1 MASESNHSPD
11 PPENAANSSS
21 TATRSPSMVLSIKTL
36 EQQTKPVTISR
47 DASVLD
53 LKHAV
58 QGVFQIESNR
68 QRLIFQG
75 KMMKDGQ
82 NLAEYANLDTGK
94 VVHLVV
100 RPPGVQA
107 NPQNDEPR
115 PQTNNR
121 RTYSRGMPR
130 FPFMSGGFPM
140 MEGYTFITL
149 DVGDRT
155 NPLSSL
161 MEGLTG
167 PLSALRA
174 TRDSTTSTSATNSTS
189 NRNRDTTPSTTAFST
204 TLPRPQ
210 FEHQH
215 LGSRSSSDLGSNN
228 TTENRSSSTTTP
240 NTQFPASVE
249 VRLMRTMGCMRNVRT
264 ILDTPTN
271 QSISGIATT
280 SSTSPEVANEIRA
293 RLRGNGNSQTA
304 AVGLVLD
311 ELATLM
317 TDVIPRLR
325 EMSNA
330 LRAGDRVANSE
341 ENMNLYR
348 RVLRTARIIQGMSLI
363 YHFLG
368 SVLAAADISPRR
380 TRTRTSSSTTAQPAR
395 SDTTA
400 NQQAN
405 TNTPTPSNT
414 DTTTTTST
422 SIDHEGEPQQEARGV
437 KRKNEEDH
445 HSSADVGEG
454 SSSSDSQE
462 KKGKAQKE
470 SD

>member
-1 MASESNHSPD
+1 
-11 PPENAANSSS
+11 
-21 TATRSPSMVLSIKTL
+21 
-36 EQQTKPVTISR
+36 
-47 DASVLD
+47 
-53 LKHAV
+53 
-58 QGVFQIESNR
+58 
-68 QRLIFQG
+68 
-75 KMMKDGQ
+75 MKDGQ
-82 NLAEYANLDTGK
+82 NLTEYANLDTGK

-167 PLSALRA
+167 PLGALRS
-174 TRDSTTSTSATNSTS
+174 TRDSTTPTSTTTTNNNTS
-189 NRNRDTTPSTTAFST
+189 NRNRETTPSTNAFST

-215 LGSRSSSDLGSNN
+215 LGSSSTN
-228 TTENRSSSTTTP
+228 TTENRSSTATTSSS

-368 SVLAAADISPRR
+368 SVLAAADVSPRR
-380 TRTRTSSSTTAQPAR
+380 IRTRTSSSTPAQSSR

-400 NQQAN
+400 
-405 TNTPTPSNT
+405 TNTPAPLINT
-414 DTTTTTST
+414 DNTTTTTST
-422 SIDHEGEPQQEARGV
+422 SIDQGDGSQQETRGV
-437 KRKNEEDH
+437 KRKTEEDH
-445 HSSADVGEG
+445 HSSTDVGEG
-454 SSSSDSQE
+454 SSSSGTQE
-462 KKGKAQKE
+462 KKGKSRKE
-470 SD
+470 DN